1 VVYNIDGEF
10 KAAFLE
16 SGGKWRGA
24 NGVELQLRNFV
35 LFAVSVLYESKAIPV
50 VENDSGCNLN
60 YIHTT
65 YYFHTILY
73 ILIQ

>member
-1 VVYNIDGEF
+1 VIYNIDGEF
-10 KAAFLE
+10 KAAFLD

-35 LFAVSVLYESKAIPV
+35 LFAVSALYESKASSPV

-60 YIHTT
+60 YI
-65 YYFHTILY
+65 ILY
-73 ILIQ
+73 NL